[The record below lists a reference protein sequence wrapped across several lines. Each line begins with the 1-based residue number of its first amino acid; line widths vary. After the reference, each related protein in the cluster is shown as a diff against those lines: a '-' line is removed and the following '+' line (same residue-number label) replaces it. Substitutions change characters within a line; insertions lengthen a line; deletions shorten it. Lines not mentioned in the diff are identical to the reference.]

1 MRHVCF
7 LPLVKVRDSFY
18 KVHNLHLTHTMQRQ
32 TWLNEQTTLLLI
44 LQMENIVRVAI
55 RKPFPK
61 VFSLKKLAISMPGG
75 KGAKN

>member
-1 MRHVCF
+1 
-7 LPLVKVRDSFY
+7 
-18 KVHNLHLTHTMQRQ
+18 MQRQ